1 MSTARRTAR
10 RRAAALLAIALLV
23 PLAACGSGGSGGNG
37 DGAGLTV
44 LAASSL
50 TDAFEEAGAAY
61 AKDNPGTEV
70 TFSFAGSQE
79 LVSQVRQGAPADV
92 IATADTRTMDGIA
105 DDTEHR
111 ATFATNRLVI
121 VVGEGNPHGV
131 AALTDLADPGLKVV
145 LAAPE
150 VPVGGY
156 GRQVLDRQDVAV
168 RAVSEEPNVR
178 AVLSKVELGEADAG
192 IVYRT
197 DAATAAENVDA
208 VAIPEEQNQLASY
221 PVAVLKE
228 SGQPEAAAGFVE
240 WLRGP
245 EARKILADHG
255 FQQP

>member
-1 MSTARRTAR
+1 MFTARRR
-10 RRAAALLAIALLV
+10 PRHRAAALLATALLV
-23 PLAACGSGGSGGNG
+23 PTAACGGG
-37 DGAGLTV
+37 DGGGARLTV

-50 TDAFEEAGAAY
+50 TDAFEEAGAAWERE
-61 AKDNPGTEV
+61 NPGTEV
-70 TFSFAGSQE
+70 SFSFAGSQE

-92 IATADTRTMDGIA
+92 IATADSRTMDDIA

-121 VVGEGNPHGV
+121 VVGAGNPHGV
-131 AALTDLADPGLKVV
+131 DELTDLADPGLTVV

-156 GRQVLDRQDVAV
+156 SRQVLDRQDVDV
-168 RAVSEEPNVR
+168 RTVSEEPNVR

-197 DAATAAENVDA
+197 DAAVAADRVDA
-208 VAIPEEQNQLASY
+208 VEIPEEQNQLASY

-228 SGQPEAAAGFVE
+228 SGRPKAAASFVE

-245 EARKILADHG
+245 EARKILAEHG